1 MIQPVLLAFF
11 FVKNLD
17 IFLANALRLLL
28 FAKLATA
35 LHQEYEKNKTQ
46 KQYQPAQKRHD
57 ISE

>member
-1 MIQPVLLAFF
+1 MPCDYFF
-11 FVKNLD
+11 FS
-17 IFLANALRLLL
+17 
-28 FAKLATA
+28 KLATV